1 MIRFARPDDCAAI
14 LEIYGAYIETPI
26 TFECELP
33 TEPEFS
39 KRMAHISAF
48 YPCLVCEEEGKV
60 IGFAYAH
67 RHMERQ
73 AYQWNAELSVY
84 LDPSFTSKG
93 LGKKLYA
100 ILIEM
105 LKLQGVR
112 TVYGGV
118 TVPNEKSESLHKAM
132 GFSVAGT
139 YHHAG
144 FKDGKWRDVIWF
156 EKAIAPYDFFPEPV
170 VSISSIPKQELL
182 EIISSF
188 R

>member
-1 MIRFARPDDCAAI
+1 MIRFARPDDSAAM
-14 LEIYGAYIETPI
+14 LKIYGDYIETPI
-26 TFECELP
+26 TFECMLP
-33 TEPEFS
+33 TEAEFS
-39 KRMAHISAF
+39 KRMADISVF
-48 YPCLVCEEEGKV
+48 YPCLVCEEEGRL

-84 LDPSFTSKG
+84 FDPEFTSKG

-112 TVYGGV
+112 TVYAGV
-118 TVPNEKSESLHKAM
+118 TVPNEKSESLHRAM

-139 YHHAG
+139 YRHAG
-144 FKDGKWRDVIWF
+144 FKNGKWHDVSWF
-156 EKAIAPYDFFPEPV
+156 EKAIAPYDSSPEPV
-170 VSISSIPKQELL
+170 VSINTIPEPGLL

-188 R
+188 Q

>member
-1 MIRFARPDDCAAI
+1 MIRFARPDDSVAI
-14 LEIYGAYIETPI
+14 LEIYDAYIETPI

-33 TEPEFS
+33 TESEFS
-39 KRMAHISAF
+39 KRMADISAF

-67 RHMERQ
+67 RHI
-73 AYQWNAELSVY
+73 
-84 LDPSFTSKG
+84 TSKG

-100 ILIEM
+100 ILIEI

-144 FKDGKWRDVIWF
+144 FKDGKWRDVTWF
-156 EKAIAPYDFFPEPV
+156 EKAIAPYDSYPEPV
-170 VSISSIPKQELL
+170 VSIGSIPKQELL